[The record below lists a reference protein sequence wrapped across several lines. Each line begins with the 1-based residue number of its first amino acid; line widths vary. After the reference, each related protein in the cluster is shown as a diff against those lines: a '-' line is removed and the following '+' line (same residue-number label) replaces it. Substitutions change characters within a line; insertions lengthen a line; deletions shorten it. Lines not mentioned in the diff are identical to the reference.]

1 MVTAGGIALETG
13 EYDLVLETTGRPEG
27 EALALL
33 PGGGFLL
40 LDTTMTP
47 ELAAEGLARDVVRA
61 VQDTR
66 KAAGFD
72 VSDRIRLD
80 LAFVDPADAQAVA
93 SAFGV
98 AEVAGET
105 LATRFSVRGPAGET
119 LLGDELDGRTPD
131 HSAEFAAGTFAN
143 AGAFTV
149 SVERLVSAERAGVS
163 A

>member
-1 MVTAGGIALETG
+1 M
-13 EYDLVLETTGRPEG
+13 LV

-33 PGGGFLL
+33 PGAGFLL

-80 LAFVDPADAQAVA
+80 LAFVDAADARAVA
-93 SAFGV
+93 SAFD
-98 AEVAGET
+98 AADVAGET
-105 LATRFSVRGPAGET
+105 LATEFSVRGSAGET
-119 LLGDELDGRTPD
+119 LLGLEVDGRAGE
-131 HSAEFAAGTFAN
+131 HSAEFSAGTFAN

-149 SVERLVSAERAGVS
+149 SVERLATAERAGASV
-163 A
+163 